1 MANRKYHRRFL
12 PGKEPDAFE
21 LPLNLWYPDRA
32 KYLPTQAN
40 FIQDWGTR
48 FRAYG
53 GGLGN
58 GKTTGGVALAFFLSI
73 CFPGNCGYIGRW
85 DGKELVQTTM
95 AEFFRIIPM
104 DMFEVQNKQM
114 GYLRFK
120 REYGGSEIYYG
131 DLKKEEWASS
141 LNLGWFWF
149 DQAEETDEAR
159 WNHGVS
165 RLRRMV
171 PLLDEDGTT
180 LKHADG
186 KDMLAPTYG
195 FATFNPEGTHS
206 FLWRFFH
213 PDSPDRQ
220 PDYALYQATTYDGLA
235 AGFVRQ
241 DYVDAMLSVYP
252 EAAQKR
258 YLEGSW
264 DVFEG
269 KVFANF
275 DPKVH
280 VIDPLPLSASWQYYV
295 SIDHGL
301 KNPTSAG
308 IWAVTPDGVKIRIRE
323 HYEGNGKPISYH
335 AACIK
340 NLVSDLPVKPALMIM
355 DPACWAGTQS
365 KDNRVLSVVD
375 EYHEHGIYPVPGH
388 NEWQRTYNLLN
399 EALAFDPSAKHPVT
413 GEQGCPRLLTVRSC
427 NNWIREMSNY
437 KWKKARGTVLRN
449 APDEPIDY
457 NDHAIDETRYF
468 LSLAPSVVRHEP
480 VTTPLTGLER
490 IATLRAK
497 WNPLG
502 GSFEHPGSWM
512 TT

>member
-1 MANRKYHRRFL
+1 MAGRQQLLKTH
-12 PGKEPDAFE
+12 PSQTQTAFE
-21 LPLNLWYPDRA
+21 LPVNFYNPQQP

-40 FIQDWGTR
+40 FIQDWDVR
-48 FRAYG
+48 FRGFG

-58 GKTTGGVALAFFLSI
+58 GKTTAGCTLAYQLST

-95 AEFFRIIPM
+95 AEFFRLIPP
-104 DMFEVQNKQM
+104 DMFEVQNKQL

-131 DLKKEEWASS
+131 DVKKEEWASS

-149 DQAEETDEAR
+149 DQAEEIDEAR

-171 PLLDEDGTT
+171 TLLDEKGCPLTGP
-180 LKHADG
+180 DG
-186 KDMLAPTYG
+186 KDLIAPTYG
-195 FATFNPEGTHS
+195 FATFNPEGTQS
-206 FLWRFFH
+206 FLWKFFH

-220 PDYALYQATTYDGLA
+220 PDYKLYQATTYDGLA

-252 EAAQKR
+252 EAARKR
-258 YLEGSW
+258 YLDGSW

-269 KVFANF
+269 KVFSNF
-275 DPKVH
+275 DPTVH
-280 VIDPLPLSASWQYYV
+280 VIDPIPLSPTWTYYV

-308 IWAVTPDGVKIRIRE
+308 IWAITPEGIKIRIRE

-340 NLVSDLPVKPALMIM
+340 NLLSDLPMKPALMIL

-365 KDNRVLSVVD
+365 RDNRVLSVAD
-375 EYHEHGIYPVPGH
+375 EYGEHGIYPVPGQ
-388 NEWQRTYNLLN
+388 NEWERTFNLMN
-399 EALAFDPSAKHPVT
+399 EALAIDPTLRHPVT
-413 GEQGCPRLLTVRSC
+413 GALGCPRLLAFTSC
-427 NNWIREMSNY
+427 HNWTREMSNY

-468 LSLAPSVVRHEP
+468 LSLAPTTTRPVVTAP
-480 VTTPLTGLER
+480 TLTALDKWTKMR
-490 IATLRAK
+490 TA

-502 GSFEHPGSWM
+502 GSWTTPTSWM
-512 TT
+512 SN

>member
-1 MANRKYHRRFL
+1 M
-12 PGKEPDAFE
+12 PGKQHLRRTHAAVRNQEFA
-21 LPLNLWYPDRA
+21 LPINLWDPDRP
-32 KYLPTQAN
+32 KYLPTQAR
-40 FIQDWGTR
+40 FFEDWGTR
-48 FRAYG
+48 FRGYG

-58 GKTTGGVALAFFLSI
+58 GKTTAGAALAYYLSI

-95 AEFFRIIPM
+95 AEFFRIVPQE
-104 DMFEVQNKQM
+104 MFEVQNKQM

-149 DQAEETDEAR
+149 DQAEECDEER

-165 RLRRMV
+165 RLRRLT
-171 PLLDEDGTT
+171 PILDEEGRVLRWPDGTE
-180 LKHADG
+180 
-186 KDMLAPTYG
+186 MVAPTYG

-213 PDSPDRQ
+213 PDSPTRR
-220 PDYALYQATTYDGLA
+220 PDYQLYQATTYDGLA

-241 DYVDAMLSVYP
+241 DYVDGMLSVYP
-252 EAAQKR
+252 EAARKR

-264 DVFEG
+264 EVFEG
-269 KVFANF
+269 KVFSSF
-275 DPKVH
+275 SVEQH
-280 VIDPLPLSASWQYYV
+280 VIEPIPLSPTWTYYA

-301 KNPTSAG
+301 TNPTSCG
-308 IWAVTPDGVKIRIRE
+308 IWAVTPEGIRIRVRE
-323 HYEGNGKPISYH
+323 HYEGQGKPVSYH

-340 NLVSDLPVKPALMIM
+340 NLMEGLPHKPALQIM
-355 DPACWAGTQS
+355 DPACWANTQS
-365 KDNRVLSVVD
+365 RENRVFSVVD
-375 EYHEHGIYPVPGH
+375 EYNDHGIYPIPGQ
-388 NEWQRTYNLLN
+388 NDWQRGFNLMN
-399 EALAFDPSAKHPVT
+399 EALAVNPTVTHPVT
-413 GEQGCPRLLTVRSC
+413 GAHGSPKLLAFSTC
-427 NNWIREMSNY
+427 HNWVREMSNY

-468 LSLAPSVVRHEP
+468 FSTVQQA
-480 VTTPLTGLER
+480 VTRPPTQPQLTALQR
-490 IATLRAK
+490 IATLRAT

-502 GSFEHPGSWM
+502 NSFEHPGSWM